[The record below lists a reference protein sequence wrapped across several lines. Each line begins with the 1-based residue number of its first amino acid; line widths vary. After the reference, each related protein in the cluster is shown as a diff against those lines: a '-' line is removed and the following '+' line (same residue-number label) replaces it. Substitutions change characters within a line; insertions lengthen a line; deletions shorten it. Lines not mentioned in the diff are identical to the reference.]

1 VIALRNVVKRYGVA
15 VALDGVSL
23 DIQRGEFVVLVGPSG
38 SGKSTLLKTINR
50 LVEIDSGEIDFLG
63 TPIRQLRPEDL
74 RRRMGYAIQSTG
86 LFPHWTVA
94 RNIATVPRL
103 LGWPAARIA
112 QRVDEL
118 LALLALD
125 PATFR
130 ERYPQQLSGGQQQR
144 VGVARAL
151 AADPEVLLMDE
162 PFGALDNVTRLA
174 LQQALAD
181 IQRRTGKTVLMVT
194 HDILEALR
202 LASRIVLL
210 DHGRIVQSGSP
221 VELLR
226 APAGDFV
233 SDFIGG
239 GELGLRRLAQQ
250 RVADHLRPGAPPS
263 SGGMPLAAENNLRDA
278 LSAFVEQACDRL
290 DVVDADGRRVGVL
303 HLADVL
309 PGTVSGPAPGPG

>member
-1 VIALRNVVKRYGVA
+1 VISLHDVNKRWGVT

-23 DIQRGEFVVLVGPSG
+23 DIRRGEFVVLVGPSG
-38 SGKSTLLKTINR
+38 SGKSTLLKVINR
-50 LVEIDSGEIDFLG
+50 LVEFDSGEVRFLG
-63 TPIRQLRPEDL
+63 TPIRRLRPEDL
-74 RRRMGYAIQSTG
+74 RRRLGYAIQSTG

-94 RNIATVPRL
+94 RNIATVPSL

-130 ERYPQQLSGGQQQR
+130 DRYPQQLSGGQQQR

-151 AADPEVLLMDE
+151 AADPEMLLMDE
-162 PFGALDNVTRLA
+162 PFGALDNLTRLA

-194 HDILEALR
+194 HDITEALR

-210 DHGRIVQSGSP
+210 DRGRIVQVGSP
-221 VELLR
+221 NELLR
-226 APAGDFV
+226 SPADAFV

-250 RVADHLRPGAPPS
+250 RVADHLRPRATAP
-263 SGGMPLAAENNLRDA
+263 GGGTPLTAENNLRDA
-278 LSAFVEQACDRL
+278 LSAFAEQACDRL
-290 DVVDADGRRVGVL
+290 DVVDADGRPVGVL
-303 HLADVL
+303 YLADVL
-309 PGTVSGPAPGPG
+309 PGAGAGPGPG